1 MKRAR
6 FFCEHCGAEVGRNAK
21 QCPKCG
27 NFFSSILC
35 PSCGFSGGEFL
46 FDKGCPVCGY
56 SAPESGGQGST
67 SPGSGGAGKSKKAAS
82 GEAAGA
88 LPWWVYALTA
98 LALAGVLAGLF
109 FIV

>member
-6 FFCEHCGAEVGRNAK
+6 FFCENCGAEVGRNAK

-27 NFFSSILC
+27 KLFSSILC
-35 PSCGFSGGEFL
+35 PSCGFSGEEFL
-46 FDKGCPVCGY
+46 FDKGCPLCGY
-56 SAPESGGQGST
+56 SAPGST
-67 SPGSGGAGKSKKAAS
+67 SPEKPKKAGS

-88 LPWWVYALTA
+88 LPWWVYALTL
-98 LALAGVLAGLF
+98 LALAGVLAGIF